1 MAHHRASRW
10 PVALPRSSKILP
22 ARVSQLSAYRPQE
35 SVVSSRRI
43 ALAQRAGRV
52 RGALRVA
59 LVTLLTPSKDSRD
72 RRGQVPPHRRT
83 RRRLRLH
90 EVEPEDGI
98 GPQQLE
104 LGLYP
109 LLDGDRCCWLA
120 ADFDGP
126 TAMPDALA
134 CLKAARAAGAPAA
147 LEVSRSGLGARPRP
161 RGGTTHSLVASPPP
175 GPGHAIRRAPRR
187 RCVPTTQ
194 APVGCRP
201 TREPD
206 DVPQASPVLWV
217 PGQSLA
223 WRIGTYTV
231 GERLAGLPAPPG
243 CGRGT
248 TVAGRLIVRVRP
260 PVAPR

>member
-1 MAHHRASRW
+1 LAHNA
-10 PVALPRSSKILP
+10 PVA
-22 ARVSQLSAYRPQE
+22 SAVPC
-35 SVVSSRRI
+35 
-43 ALAQRAGRV
+43 G
-52 RGALRVA
+52 VA
-59 LVTLLTPSKDSRD
+59 LVRLLTPSKDSRD
-72 RRGQVPPHRRT
+72 RRGQVPTHRRT

-161 RGGTTHSLVASPPP
+161 RGGTTHSLVGKSST
-175 GPGHAIRRAPRR
+175 GPRARNTSGTAATVRADDSGARRL
-187 RCVPTTQ
+187 PTHM
-194 APVGCRP
+194 
-201 TREPD
+201 
-206 DVPQASPVLWV
+206 
-217 PGQSLA
+217 
-223 WRIGTYTV
+223 
-231 GERLAGLPAPPG
+231 
-243 CGRGT
+243 
-248 TVAGRLIVRVRP
+248 
-260 PVAPR
+260 